1 MTTPE
6 DLLERARKLG
16 LHSLVEDWSRLQSES
31 WIPSLLEREEQVRH
45 QRSLERRIRN
55 ARIGTFKPMADFDYD
70 WPRKIDRLMIE
81 DLFTFQWLEEGA
93 NVILVG
99 PNGVG
104 KSMIMQNLTY
114 QALLRG
120 ATGRMLTA
128 SELLNDLAA
137 QESSRALQRRLALYA
152 RPELLAIDELG
163 YLSYDHRHAD
173 LFFEV
178 VSRRYQKKSVLL
190 TTNKAFADWQSVFSS
205 ATCVVT
211 LVDRLVHHAEIVA
224 IDGDSYRRKEAE
236 EEKKRRAQVRAERR
250 KVKKS

>member
-1 MTTPE
+1 MTTAE
-6 DLLERARKLG
+6 DLLIRAKKLG
-16 LHSLVEDWSRLQSES
+16 LHGLVADWSRLQNQP
-31 WIPSLLEREEQVRH
+31 WVLPLIDREEIVRH

-55 ARIGTFKPMADFDYD
+55 AHIGTFKPMADFDYK
-70 WPRKIDRLMIE
+70 WPRKIDRLMVE
-81 DLFTFQWLEEGA
+81 DLFNFQWLEEGA
-93 NVILVG
+93 NVILFG

-104 KSMIMQNLTY
+104 KSMIVQNLTY

-137 QESSRALQRRLALYA
+137 QESSRALQRRLALYT
-152 RPELLAIDELG
+152 RPDLLAIDELG

-173 LFFEV
+173 LLFEV
-178 VSRRYQKKSVLL
+178 VSRRYQKKSILL
-190 TTNKAFADWQSVFSS
+190 TTNKPFSDWQSVFAS

-211 LVDRLVHHAEIVA
+211 LVDRLVHHAEIVT

-236 EEKKRRAQVRAERR
+236 EEKKRRAQDRARRR
-250 KVKKS
+250 KAKAS